1 MSYRIAGIDV
11 HKKMLAVAVA
21 DVEVDGDFHFE
32 RQKVGTTPIDL
43 RRLADWLVEHEVEEV
58 VMESTAQ
65 YWRPVWEALEQH
77 WRPQRRARDSAPPL
91 AGTLHL
97 AQAQSNRGPGG
108 RKRDFPD
115 AERLVKRLV
124 AQELTLSF
132 VPDAEQ
138 RLWRTV
144 MRRKYQVT
152 RNRVQL
158 QNRLEALLEEAHI
171 KISSLVSDLLG
182 ISARRMLQA
191 LADGE
196 TDPAALATLAT
207 ARLRATPEQL
217 CDAFQACPT
226 LHPVYRRLL
235 KLTLEELRVIED
247 HLGQLDQQMAD
258 LLTAHHDAVQ
268 RLAEVPGLGVD
279 SAQQIIAEVG
289 ATAATFPSSKHLA
302 SWMGACPGNEESA
315 GVNYSHRCP
324 KGNRQMRRVL
334 NQAANA
340 AVKAKGTI
348 FAIVY
353 RRLVPRLGH
362 AQAIGAITH
371 RLCRLIWK
379 ILHQRV
385 RYEERGPAVSEEAK
399 KVRARKMIRELR
411 SLGYRVELLRLHRPA
426 RHDRERFSTLAD
438 PRSRVNW
445 PVTALCE
452 LEEYVHSSQ
461 AWRGPKTGR
470 QVTSCANTHELGQ
483 QAEPAPAIPHVRATA
498 LDRGDRGVLRRSA
511 ACCARAGA
519 WPFERVTRATRHY
532 RWRLSV
538 QPPGGS
544 RCRRRRGPGP
554 PVWRVAR

>member
-1 MSYRIAGIDV
+1 MPYQIAGIDV
-11 HKKMLAVAVA
+11 HKKMLAVVVA
-21 DVEVDGDFHFE
+21 DVEVEGDYHFE
-32 RQKVGTTPIDL
+32 RLKVGTSPAQL
-43 RRLADWLVEHEVEEV
+43 RGLADWLVEREVEEV

-65 YWRPVWEALEQH
+65 YWRPVWEALEQY
-77 WRPQRRARDSAPPL
+77 WRPVRRTRAGASPVS
-91 AGTLHL
+91 GTLHL
-97 AQAQSNRGPGG
+97 AQAQSNRGAGG

-158 QNRLEALLEEAHI
+158 HNRLESLLEEAHI
-171 KISSLVSDLLG
+171 KLSSLVSDLLG
-182 ISARRMLQA
+182 TSARRMLQA

-196 TDPAALATLAT
+196 TDPATLASLADT
-207 ARLRATPEQL
+207 RLRATAAQL
-217 CDAFQACPT
+217 SDAFGACTT

-235 KLTLEELRVIED
+235 KLTLDELRLIED

-258 LLTAHHDAVQ
+258 LLAEHHEAVR

-289 ATAATFPSSKHLA
+289 ATAATFPSPKHLA

-362 AQAIGAITH
+362 AQAIGAIAH

-379 ILHQRV
+379 ILHQRI

-411 SLGYRVELLRLHRPA
+411 SLGYHIELLSAPSGSPA
-426 RHDRERFSTLAD
+426 
-438 PRSRVNW
+438 
-445 PVTALCE
+445 
-452 LEEYVHSSQ
+452 
-461 AWRGPKTGR
+461 
-470 QVTSCANTHELGQ
+470 
-483 QAEPAPAIPHVRATA
+483 
-498 LDRGDRGVLRRSA
+498 
-511 ACCARAGA
+511 
-519 WPFERVTRATRHY
+519 
-532 RWRLSV
+532 
-538 QPPGGS
+538 
-544 RCRRRRGPGP
+544 
-554 PVWRVAR
+554 

>member
-21 DVEVDGDFHFE
+21 DVEVDADFQFE
-32 RQKVGTTPIDL
+32 REKVGTTPIEL
-43 RRLADWLVEHEVEEV
+43 RRLADWLVEHEVDEV

-65 YWRPVWEALEQH
+65 YWRPVWEALEQQ
-77 WRPQRRARDSAPPL
+77 WRPQRRALKSAPPL

-97 AQAQSNRGPGG
+97 AQAQSNRGAGG

-115 AERLVKRLV
+115 AERLVKRLA

-171 KISSLVSDLLG
+171 KVSSLVSDLLG

-235 KLTLEELRVIED
+235 QLTLEELRVIED

-258 LLTAHHDAVQ
+258 LLAAHHDAVQ

-289 ATAATFPSSKHLA
+289 ATATTFPSAKHLA

-324 KGNRQMRRVL
+324 KGNQHMRRVL

-340 AVKAKGTI
+340 AVKAKGSI

-362 AQAIGAITH
+362 AQAIGAIAH

-379 ILHQRV
+379 ILHEGI
-385 RYEERGPAVSEEAK
+385 RYEERGPAVSVEAK
-399 KVRARKMIRELR
+399 KVRTRKMIRELR
-411 SLGYRVELLRLHRPA
+411 TLGYRVELLQAPSSTPA
-426 RHDRERFSTLAD
+426 
-438 PRSRVNW
+438 
-445 PVTALCE
+445 
-452 LEEYVHSSQ
+452 
-461 AWRGPKTGR
+461 
-470 QVTSCANTHELGQ
+470 
-483 QAEPAPAIPHVRATA
+483 
-498 LDRGDRGVLRRSA
+498 
-511 ACCARAGA
+511 
-519 WPFERVTRATRHY
+519 
-532 RWRLSV
+532 
-538 QPPGGS
+538 
-544 RCRRRRGPGP
+544 
-554 PVWRVAR
+554 

>member
-1 MSYRIAGIDV
+1 MPYHIAGIDV

-21 DVEVDGDFHFE
+21 DVTVEGAFHFE
-32 RQKVGTTPIDL
+32 RLKVGTSPVQL
-43 RRLADWLVEHEVEEV
+43 RALADWLVEREVEEV

-65 YWRPVWEALEQH
+65 YWRPVWEALEWY
-77 WRPQRRARDSAPPL
+77 WRPTRRMRADASPVS
-91 AGTLHL
+91 GTLHL
-97 AQAQSNRGPGG
+97 AQAQSNRAAGG

-124 AQELTLSF
+124 AQELILSF

-144 MRRKYQVT
+144 MRRKYQIT

-158 QNRLEALLEEAHI
+158 HNRLESLLEEAHI
-171 KISSLVSDLLG
+171 KISSVVSDLLG
-182 ISARRMLQA
+182 TSARRMLHA
-191 LADGE
+191 VGDGE
-196 TDPAALATLAT
+196 TDPTALAALADS
-207 ARLRATPEQL
+207 RLRATPDQL
-217 CDAFQACPT
+217 RDAFGACAD
-226 LHPVYRRLL
+226 LHPVYRRLV
-235 KLTLEELRVIED
+235 KLTLDELRLIED
-247 HLGQLDQQMAD
+247 QLAQLDQQMAD

-289 ATAATFPSSKHLA
+289 ASAAAFPSAKQLA

-362 AQAIGAITH
+362 AQAIGAIAH

-379 ILHQRV
+379 ILHQGI

-411 SLGYRVELLRLHRPA
+411 MLGYRVELLPKPSNSPA
-426 RHDRERFSTLAD
+426 
-438 PRSRVNW
+438 
-445 PVTALCE
+445 
-452 LEEYVHSSQ
+452 
-461 AWRGPKTGR
+461 
-470 QVTSCANTHELGQ
+470 
-483 QAEPAPAIPHVRATA
+483 
-498 LDRGDRGVLRRSA
+498 
-511 ACCARAGA
+511 
-519 WPFERVTRATRHY
+519 
-532 RWRLSV
+532 
-538 QPPGGS
+538 
-544 RCRRRRGPGP
+544 
-554 PVWRVAR
+554 